1 MLRTME
7 DERKYAA
14 FSCWFACGVPQGIC
28 QRFEASPHGG
38 WRQMAGIK
46 CQFPGVV
53 IPTVVSIMHLDPGGC
68 SEPVYQCMEADG
80 VDRDQDEQVYTWFGQ
95 KVRWGGIEATRLVQV
110 FYQLSQFVVAPGRP

>member
-1 MLRTME
+1 MQWLRPHQVDGQQL
-7 DERKYAA
+7 DEVITFLGRRRMGATEQNYGRKYTP
-14 FSCWFACGVPQGIC
+14 FSCCFPCGVPQGIC

-38 WRQMAGIK
+38 WRQVAGIK

-95 KVRWGGIEATRLVQV
+95 KVR
-110 FYQLSQFVVAPGRP
+110 